1 MTAVYASVVSFHTN
15 PYTCGVA
22 RFNQALAK
30 SLQVSIESVL
40 QFEASQETVSLLSLK
55 FDEIPEAM
63 SERLLENLDQQL
75 AAFDLFLHGINQSAI
90 ESKYIAKARR
100 VIVASREYADLIQ
113 EQRSDVIALF
123 APGAGVSGLRSTF
136 DITLL
141 TFGMAHKIRSDG
153 YRKLGAMLKTDSRT
167 FQLEI
172 STALHDGTSFSE
184 DFFSVGSEI
193 GEVFEGN
200 VSFLG
205 FLADDEVS
213 RRLTNADAL
222 VAFFPS
228 GVRENNTT
236 VLSAM
241 EHGCAVITNLDEY
254 SPPWMKHG
262 ESVFDVNQLASF
274 PSNEELLVVRIG
286 AKNAVSP
293 YTFEQLSKLLMDR
306 EK

>member
-30 SLQVSIESVL
+30 SLQVPIESVL

-123 APGAGVSGLRSTF
+123 ATGAGVSVLRSNF

-241 EHGCAVITNLDEY
+241 AHGCAVITNLDEY

-262 ESVFDVNQLASF
+262 ESVFDVNQLTSF
-274 PSNEELLVVRIG
+274 PSSAELSTVRIG
-286 AKNAVSP
+286 AKKAVSP
-293 YTFEQLSKLLMDR
+293 YTFEQLSKLLSKR